1 MEWGSVANVFKQSKA
16 ASELAAL
23 IGNFVLDKSSQIALR
38 IARRQETP
46 NAKSK
51 ISAKNFTFD

>member
-51 ISAKNFTFD
+51 IS